1 MQQLNE
7 NFEIITEKIRQT
19 KIALFKPELNSELML
34 PNNIIQVLKMDDNG
48 NIWFFTSCSKRQAA
62 NINKTFYAYLDFH
75 KKGTNARLMING
87 TAFIVDDDSDVQELI
102 TQSYYSNTVS
112 PSLVLIKMKIM
123 QAEYYEGYETGS
135 NVSWKQRFMN
145 SISQLFFDEGPR
157 TIHFG

>member
-48 NIWFFTSCSKRQAA
+48 NIWFFTSCIKRQAA
-62 NINKTFYAYLDFH
+62 NINKTFYAYFDFH

-102 TQSYYSNTVS
+102 TQSYYSNTLS

-123 QAEYYEGYETGS
+123 QAEYFEGHETGS
-135 NVSWKQRFMN
+135 KVSWKQRFMN

-157 TIHFG
+157 TIHYG